1 MLFFFVSTFATG
13 IFAGAAVYINL
24 VEHPAR
30 MQCGTELAL
39 REFAPSYQRAAIMQ
53 AVLAIVGTL
62 AGLIAA
68 WQLGD
73 VAATV
78 GAFIL
83 GSVVPFTLIV
93 IFPTNKRLLD
103 PMLRANSEE
112 ARRLLI
118 RWSRLHAVRTA
129 LGILAF
135 AILLA
140 RATGLIPQ
148 LMWVIQM

>member
-1 MLFFFVSTFATG
+1 
-13 IFAGAAVYINL
+13 
-24 VEHPAR
+24 

-93 IFPTNKRLLD
+93 IFPTNKRLRSD
-103 PMLRANSEE
+103 AEGE
-112 ARRLLI
+112 
-118 RWSRLHAVRTA
+118 
-129 LGILAF
+129 
-135 AILLA
+135 
-140 RATGLIPQ
+140 Q
-148 LMWVIQM
+148 